1 MIHFFLCVFVC
12 FLLACVSIVACVCVC
27 VVCELIPV
35 LHAEA
40 FSMFTDCHSS
50 HQYPLSNE
58 LPKDL
63 FTHCGWQTPASH
75 ASLSSTDNGEI
86 KSCSPG
92 CLKVIMPVTV
102 QGVFVTGMTGQGF
115 VEAVWWPPAPFTSVM
130 QRQTQGITLQSLFPS
145 RENYLSGFIGCFI
158 IPPLRKT

>member
-1 MIHFFLCVFVC
+1 M
-12 FLLACVSIVACVCVC
+12 C
-27 VVCELIPV
+27 VVCVSSSPCCMGRHSACLPV
-35 LHAEA
+35 PILHT
-40 FSMFTDCHSS
+40 SIS
-50 HQYPLSNE
+50 PLSDE

-63 FTHCGWQTPASH
+63 FTHCGWQTLASH

-158 IPPLRKT
+158 IPPLRKTWTGIPSLASPLLSYKPPVLVVT